1 MTTLTDIHALLKAH
15 FGFESFRGQQEA
27 VVRRVLAG
35 GDSLLLMPTGGGK
48 SLCYQ
53 LPALAMEGVT
63 LVVSP
68 LIALMK
74 DQVDGLSANGIA
86 ARFINSTV
94 PVRDIERVQEEVRR
108 GIVKILYVAPERL
121 AQPGFHRFLGG
132 LTVSLIAIDEAHCIS
147 EWGHEFRP
155 DYRNLRQLRE
165 MFPRTPVLALT
176 ATATERV
183 QRDIVQQLGLTGA
196 EVFVS
201 SFNRANLTYS
211 VQAKGN
217 VERQLP
223 QLLSKWR
230 DSPAIVYCFS
240 RQDTEDLAASLRGQ
254 GWSAR
259 AYHAGLGAEE
269 RRRTQEDFSR
279 DRVPIIVA
287 TIAFGMGVDKPD
299 VRLVVHTSLP
309 KSVEAYYQETGRAGR
324 DGLPGECV
332 LLYSYSDK
340 RRQEFFFREIQD
352 EGERRNAQAKLAQM
366 VRYAQL
372 QSCRRRYLLEYFGE
386 TWDAEDCGG
395 CDVCLAS
402 TERGEFDATEIAQ
415 KVLSAVVRTGEKY
428 GETHVIRVLLGSRD
442 KRILAVGHDELSVYG
457 IVRDY
462 DRNQLREAL
471 GLLRARGLLALNEG
485 EYPTLRVTEAGR
497 EFLQSRGKLS
507 LPVLRTEGK
516 AATSRGELGFLRAR
530 VEYDA
535 GLFEE
540 LRALRRRLADAQDVP
555 AFVVFGDVALRHM
568 SASRP
573 TSLREFARVPG
584 VGQAKLAA
592 YGAAFTEAIGRYA
605 EEHGLP
611 EAQPAAADST
621 AANGHRKSTYDNTR
635 ELLARGL
642 TVEEIARERGLAPGT
657 IIRHIEL
664 LTIRGEPVDVTP
676 LLPPPERRRRIEEAF
691 DRLGYAQ
698 LGPVKEHLGDEYSYG
713 DLTIVRT
720 WLRQTGRLGEG

>member
-1 MTTLTDIHALLKAH
+1 MTTSTDIHALLKTH
-15 FGFESFRGQQEA
+15 FGFDSFRGQQEA

-86 ARFINSTV
+86 ARFINSTL
-94 PVRDIERVQEEVRR
+94 PARDVERVQAEVRR
-108 GIVKILYVAPERL
+108 GLVKILYVAPERL
-121 AQPGFHRFLGG
+121 ALEGFRRFLSG

-183 QRDIVQQLGLTGA
+183 RRDIVEQLGLTGA
-196 EVFVS
+196 EVFAS
-201 SFNRANLTYS
+201 SFNRENLTYS

-223 QLLSKWR
+223 QLLSKWK

-240 RQDTEDLAASLRGQ
+240 RQDTEDVAAALRARGID
-254 GWSAR
+254 AR

-269 RRRTQEDFSR
+269 RRRAQEDFSR
-279 DRVPIIVA
+279 DRVPVIVA

-332 LLYSYSDK
+332 LLYSYGDK
-340 RRQEFFFREIQD
+340 RRQEFFFRELQD
-352 EGERRNAQAKLAQM
+352 EGERRNAQAKLDQM
-366 VRYAQL
+366 VQFAQL
-372 QSCRRRYLLEYFGE
+372 HSCRRRYLLEYFGE
-386 TWDAEDCGG
+386 RWDAQGCGG

-402 TERGEFDATEIAQ
+402 EERGEFDATEVAQ
-415 KVLSAVVRTGEKY
+415 KVLSAVVRTGERY
-428 GETHVIRVLLGSRD
+428 GETHVAGVLVGSRE
-442 KRILAVGHDELSVYG
+442 KRILAAGHDSLSVYG
-457 IVRDY
+457 IVKDY
-462 DRNQLREAL
+462 DRNQLREVL
-471 GLLRARGLLALNEG
+471 GLLRARGLLTLNEG
-485 EYPTLRVTEAGR
+485 EYPTLKVTEAGR
-497 EFLQSRGKLS
+497 EFLQNRGKLS
-507 LPVLRTEGK
+507 LPVLRAEGK
-516 AATSRGELGFLRAR
+516 AAPSRGELGFLRAR
-530 VEYDA
+530 VEYDE

-540 LRALRRRLADAQDVP
+540 LRGLRRRLADAQDVP

-568 SASRP
+568 AASRP
-573 TSLREFARVPG
+573 TTLEAFARVPG

-592 YGAAFTEAIGRYA
+592 YGTEFVDAIRNYGGQALPSESVPKGGDAPSNGRRGA
-605 EEHGLP
+605 
-611 EAQPAAADST
+611 
-621 AANGHRKSTYDNTR
+621 TYDKTK

-642 TVEEIARERGLAPGT
+642 SVEEVARERGLAPGT
-657 IIRHIEL
+657 VIRHIEW
-664 LTIRGEPVDVTP
+664 LTIRGESIDIAPW
-676 LLPPPERRRRIEEAF
+676 LPPPERRRRIEEAF
-691 DRLGYAQ
+691 GRLGYVQ
-698 LGPVKEHLGDEYSYG
+698 LGPVKESLGDEYSYG

-720 WLRQTGRLGEG
+720 WLRQQGRLPRG